1 MNTPAQVKFPTH
13 TAQGYHAAAT
23 LCGVS
28 DRPRLRASGHVRP
41 LAVLALLMGV
51 AVMHIVVFAAS
62 HAMGPSGES
71 TARAERMA
79 GMVAEAA
86 PTVTV
91 ADHGSAA
98 ASTHAGPCD
107 SGGCGVVHGMHACEF
122 ILALAA
128 ALGLMVLAWVGAGT
142 GRLGPPGAGTMSARR
157 ARPPPWTVPS
167 LAQLSILRI

>member
-1 MNTPAQVKFPTH
+1 M
-13 TAQGYHAAAT
+13 
-23 LCGVS
+23 S

-62 HAMGPSGES
+62 HVMGPSGDHES

-79 GMVAEAA
+79 GMVAEAV
-86 PTVTV
+86 PTVTI
-91 ADHGSAA
+91 ADRGSAA
-98 ASTHAGPCD
+98 ASKHAGPCD
-107 SGGCGVVHGMHACEF
+107 SGGCGVMHSMHACEF

-128 ALGLMVLAWVGAGT
+128 ALGLMVLAWVGMGAS
-142 GRLGPPGAGTMSARR
+142 RLGPPGVGTMSARR
-157 ARPPPWTVPS
+157 ARPPPWTMPS